1 MLIVYHTEADAWWA
15 DSPDVA
21 GFHAGDESLSALR
34 RRVREALA
42 FFLGRD
48 VEDVDLD
55 VVESFEDGSPV
66 RQVRFSQQPPSGA
79 QQWRSLG
86 GGLLLSETRAGGGIE
101 RVSTPVRTHTI
112 TVGQQRGRVGA

>member
-1 MLIVYHTEADAWWA
+1 MLIVYHTEAGTWWA

-21 GFHAGDESLSALR
+21 GFHAGENSLGALR

-42 FFLGRD
+42 FFLGRT

-55 VVESFEDGSPV
+55 MVEAFEDGSPV
-66 RQVRFSQQPPSGA
+66 RQVQFSQQPPSGA

-86 GGLLLSETRAGGGIE
+86 GGLLPSETRAGGGVE

-112 TVGQQRGRVGA
+112 TGGQRGRVGA